1 MLKCY
6 IKVPYIACLDEN
18 ESCNQEFYDKLD
30 RSWKRYVVITKSLLT
45 IKANCS
51 DVETKSR
58 LYLTTTNAVQ
68 IHIFMNLLMLK
79 NEAQDLIESSK
90 MMMSKQKMIKKV
102 RYGTVR
108 YCSPR
113 KVYKI

>member
-18 ESCNQEFYDKLD
+18 DSCNQEFYDKLD

-58 LYLTTTNAVQ
+58 LYLTTNAVQ

-102 RYGTVR
+102 RYGTVAPEKFIK
-108 YCSPR
+108 SE
-113 KVYKI
+113 VE